1 MEMLKLQRSELL
13 QKQILQRLRKLD
25 GKSRLSRL
33 IRRKMMDAVE
43 FYRQFARYC
52 SSSYCSEC
60 TIVESCKT
68 KGKDGRD
75 ADKIV
80 RTIEQWAKDH
90 PAKTRQSEFLKMFPN
105 AQKSGRVLDIC
116 PKNLNIES
124 RLVRQMPP
132 KRIPTMML
140 SKTQLPNTLFAM
152 E

>member
-1 MEMLKLQRSELL
+1 
-13 QKQILQRLRKLD
+13 
-25 GKSRLSRL
+25 
-33 IRRKMMDAVE
+33 MDAVE

-90 PAKTRQSEFLKMFPN
+90 PVKTRQSEFLKMFPN
-105 AQKSGRVLDIC
+105 AKIYNDVIWLC
-116 PKNLNIES
+116 PKYIGCDYKPEENCNEIS
-124 RLVRQMPP
+124 CFDC
-132 KRIPTMML
+132 KREFWLTEV
-140 SKTQLPNTLFAM
+140 TDND
-152 E
+152 